1 MKFKVHSISSKSQ
14 VWEETALEF
23 YKKRLHDHE
32 LIFLNHKHKLLLKN
46 PEELIVA
53 ESKILLNKVEKIDD
67 EINYLIDSINKLNA
81 EFNLDEL
88 IQNLKDGNNV
98 GANKQFNTVMA
109 DKMTAALDA
118 KKIEIASG
126 MIQRKAEEKQE
137 EE

>member
-1 MKFKVHSISSKSQ
+1 MNV
-14 VWEETALEF
+14 
-23 YKKRLHDHE
+23 
-32 LIFLNHKHKLLLKN
+32 
-46 PEELIVA
+46 
-53 ESKILLNKVEKIDD
+53 
-67 EINYLIDSINKLNA
+67 
-81 EFNLDEL
+81 DEL

-98 GANKQFNTVMA
+98 GASKQFNTVMA

>member
-1 MKFKVHSISSKSQ
+1 MKV
-14 VWEETALEF
+14 
-23 YKKRLHDHE
+23 
-32 LIFLNHKHKLLLKN
+32 
-46 PEELIVA
+46 
-53 ESKILLNKVEKIDD
+53 
-67 EINYLIDSINKLNA
+67 
-81 EFNLDEL
+81 DEL

-98 GANKQFNTVMA
+98 GANKQINTVMA